1 MDCLAEESEDPV
13 TKGLLLDR
21 DIYRSLR
28 SNEEFA
34 YPPTLEEISDMLSFL
49 ASPLV
54 GCVDKSKDG
63 YYAVGSVED
72 VAKKFEFYSKA
83 CKAD

>member
-1 MDCLAEESEDPV
+1 
-13 TKGLLLDR
+13 
-21 DIYRSLR
+21 
-28 SNEEFA
+28 
-34 YPPTLEEISDMLSFL
+34 MLSFL

-72 VAKKFEFYSKA
+72 AAKKFELYSKA